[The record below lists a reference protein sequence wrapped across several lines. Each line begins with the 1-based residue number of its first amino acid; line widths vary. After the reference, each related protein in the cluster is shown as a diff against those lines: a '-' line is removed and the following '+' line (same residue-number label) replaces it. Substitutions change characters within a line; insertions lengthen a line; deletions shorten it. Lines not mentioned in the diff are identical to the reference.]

1 MINKIFTRGIR
12 GAISVENNDIE
23 AIRQATL
30 ELLKEIL
37 HTNKVDTKDI
47 SHIIFTM
54 TKDLNAAFPAKFA
67 RENLNFSQVPMMC
80 YNELDVQ
87 NSMPMCLRV
96 LMVVNSSKTQ
106 DQIKHIYLKEAKKLR
121 PDVN

>member
-47 SHIIFTM
+47 SHVIFTM